1 MEIKRF
7 LIFDIKGAIAHFRK
21 FYTNSSSLTYSF
33 PPLTVV
39 SGMIAGF
46 LGMPRD
52 SYYELFSSSNCKI
65 GLSIKTPLRKVMQT
79 VNYIRTKNEGELNG
93 SAGHTQIPI
102 EFIFPQKDIIR
113 YRVFFFHKDDR
124 LLEEFKE
131 RLFHNTPI
139 YPVYLGLSELTGEI
153 GYIDFID
160 KKNIT
165 FEKEGKTRL
174 STVVNIENIREKG
187 IIFEEN
193 DSPLQYIKER
203 VPVEFNNK
211 RRIIKISDFLYEN
224 HQKPMQLI
232 LKSNFCKICY
242 LDENKKGIEES
253 ITFME

>member
-1 MEIKRF
+1 MEIKKL
-7 LIFDIKGAIAHFRK
+7 LIFDLKGAIAHFRK

-65 GLSIKTPLRKVMQT
+65 GLSIRTPLRKVMQT
-79 VNYIRTKNEGELNG
+79 VNYIRTKSEGELNG

-102 EFIFPQKDIIR
+102 EFIFPQRDIIR

-139 YPVYLGLSELTGEI
+139 YPVYLGLSELTGETE
-153 GYIDFID
+153 YIDFISEKD
-160 KKNIT
+160 II
-165 FEKEGKTRL
+165 FENEGEAKL
-174 STVVNIENIREKG
+174 SAVVNIKNIKEKG

-193 DSPLQYIKER
+193 GCQFQYVKER
-203 VPVEFNNK
+203 MPVQFNNK
-211 RRIIKISDFLYEN
+211 RRIIKVSDFVYEN
-224 HQKPMQLI
+224 HQKPMHLI
-232 LKSNFCKICY
+232 LKSNFCKIRY
-242 LDENKKGIEES
+242 VDENKRETKES
-253 ITFME
+253 ISFME